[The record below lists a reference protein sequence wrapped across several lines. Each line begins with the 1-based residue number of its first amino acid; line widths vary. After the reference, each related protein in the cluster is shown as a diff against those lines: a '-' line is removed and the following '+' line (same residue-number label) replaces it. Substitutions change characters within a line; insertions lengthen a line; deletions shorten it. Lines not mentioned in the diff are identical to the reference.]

1 MRHVQSIPG
10 LISLRNAL
18 TRVVVVHV
26 NFIDTILR
34 AVVGRNVERNGQTVL
49 AGLLNELLLLAGDHH
64 LELVELALAGD
75 RQFETLVS
83 LRLGRSMRHIVRS
96 ALVAHAAH

>member
-96 ALVAHAAH
+96 VAHAAH